1 MHPNL
6 SLAGLFDDTVQLTSG
21 LIVPK
26 HSAADLIKSEAKKQ
40 RMEDNKSSFFSK
52 FALASNMVA
61 YGARE
66 KPQGTPQFSLLY
78 DAARKSFV
86 DAILIRARI
95 DQTKR
100 IWQKAN
106 EGKSKEVGYKVVHER
121 HDDPD
126 YKVSNQDKE
135 RCREMEKLIG
145 NPTPVDY
152 INLYPHN
159 VRPHMRL
166 KDLVGTLT
174 RSELIIDRKCLLRYK
189 RRDGQGYSCFHWLP
203 GESIKN
209 VDESIRAWARKN
221 ESNGKINKDTV
232 SRMSYATGFD
242 LSRASYVQM
251 IDGMVT
257 AAFTDD
263 EISVHISNP
272 SDQMNRY
279 GYGESRLETSLDIST
294 SLLLA
299 FTYNREMFK
308 TNYPEQ
314 ILTVAGD
321 YDAEG
326 LAAFKQQIL
335 SEAGGVGSNWRL
347 PVIPAGD
354 TENFKIESVKLR
366 ESPKDMLFDTMIRM
380 MCMLKCAAYGAHPST
395 LNLDTDSGSGNGSIF
410 AGDVSGEIEFSK
422 EHGLIPS
429 LTDMAEWLTE
439 AIIQPRYDDLKLI
452 LVGLHPEDEKQAV
465 EIRTQRTSKWKTKNE
480 ARLEEGDLP
489 IGFWIPLE
497 EYNKLSEDDPRKE
510 LYDKNPYNYPADV
523 PVVNYLNT
531 FPNLE
536 DQKLDLQQKK
546 KEMEQGDY
554 ENDYESKDEL
564 VQKSLH
570 YSGSKALGGQETKYL
585 KITIG

>member
-26 HSAADLIKSEAKKQ
+26 HSAVDLIKSEAKKQ
-40 RMEDNKSSFFSK
+40 RMEDNKSAFFSK
-52 FALASNMVA
+52 FALAQNMVA

-86 DAILIRARI
+86 DAILIQARC
-95 DQTKR
+95 DQQKR

-106 EGKSKEVGYKVVHER
+106 EGKNKEVGFKVVHER

-126 YKVSNQDKE
+126 YAVTNQDKE
-135 RCREMEKLIG
+135 RCREMEKLLSD
-145 NPTPVDY
+145 PTPVDY
-152 INLYPHN
+152 LWLYPHN
-159 VRPHMRL
+159 VRPHTSL
-166 KDLVGTLT
+166 KDLATILT
-174 RSELIIDRKCLLRYK
+174 RAELIIDRKVILRYK
-189 RRDGQGYSCFHWLP
+189 RRDGQGYSAFHWLP

-221 ESNGKINKDTV
+221 EDNGKISRDTV
-232 SRMSYATGFD
+232 SKMSYATGFD
-242 LSRASYVQM
+242 IARASHVQM

-257 AAFTDD
+257 AAFTDE

-272 SDQMNRY
+272 SDQMNRF
-279 GYGESRLETSLDIST
+279 GYGTSRLELSLDIT
-294 SLLLA
+294 TTLLMA
-299 FTYNREMFK
+299 WTYNREMFK

-321 YDAEG
+321 FDKEG

-366 ESPKDMLFDTMIRM
+366 ETPKDMLFDQMIELAIN
-380 MCMLKCAAYGAHPST
+380 LKAAAYGAHPST
-395 LNLDTDSGSGNGSIF
+395 LNLTAYAGTSGQNSLGGINNT
-410 AGDVSGEIEFSK
+410 GEIEFSK

-429 LTDMAEWLTE
+429 LTDMCDWLTD
-439 AIIQPRYDDLKLI
+439 AIIHPRYDDLKLI
-452 LVGLHPEDEKQAV
+452 LVGLKPEDEKQAV
-465 EIRTQRTSKWKTKNE
+465 EIRTQRVSKWMTRNE
-480 ARLEEGDLP
+480 ARMEEGMEAVGDA
-489 IGFWIPLE
+489 
-497 EYNKLSEDDPRKE
+497 EDPD
-510 LYDKNPYNYPADV
+510 NPWNFPADV
-523 PVVNYLNT
+523 PIPNYLNT
-531 FPNLE
+531 FNMLNQPQPGDDGYDAQADE
-536 DQKLDLQQKK
+536 D
-546 KEMEQGDY
+546 
-554 ENDYESKDEL
+554 
-564 VQKSLH
+564 VQKSLQ
-570 YSGSKALGGQETKYL
+570 KARRPNGDGTKFL
-585 KITIG
+585 KITLD